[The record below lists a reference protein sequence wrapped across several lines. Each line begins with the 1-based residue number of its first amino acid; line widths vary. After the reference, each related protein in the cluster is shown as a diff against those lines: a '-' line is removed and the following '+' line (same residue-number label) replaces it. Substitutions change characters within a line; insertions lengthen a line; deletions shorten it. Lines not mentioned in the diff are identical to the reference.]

1 MLCDVTFVGRVLVL
15 SWAHCVQAAFKTT
28 SVHKETYTCTA
39 PSLLENCPIVQRA
52 KNSLF
57 GSLSSQVSQDN
68 MMILNND
75 FCLHAS
81 TRPPLTC
88 PWLFS
93 RQPLSTQKN
102 TQVIGSL
109 DITTLPTSFL
119 EFSQLLC
126 CIYLIS
132 RFKSKMV
139 NIESQLSGY
148 HLVGLPN
155 TSLLLRLYSAMA

>member
-1 MLCDVTFVGRVLVL
+1 MHV
-15 SWAHCVQAAFKTT
+15 
-28 SVHKETYTCTA
+28 
-39 PSLLENCPIVQRA
+39 
-52 KNSLF
+52 
-57 GSLSSQVSQDN
+57 
-68 MMILNND
+68 
-75 FCLHAS
+75 S
-81 TRPPLTC
+81 TRHHLTC
-88 PWLFS
+88 PGLFS

-102 TQVIGSL
+102 THVIGNL
-109 DITTLPTSFL
+109 DITTLLSSFL